1 MRQISLR
8 EFRAIKDKELR
19 RSMATASLQESWRYA
34 QGRGFVKISDEEL
47 DEEIRKARQESKS

>member
-34 QGRGFVKISDEEL
+34 QGRGFDKISDEEL
-47 DEEIRKARQESKS
+47 DEEIRKARQ